1 MRQLV
6 RPLLLSFDRIM
17 AWMRVLGEADGHT
30 RKNRLGLRTVVSVVE
45 VKDSPTV
52 EAVTQAEG
60 ETVPD

>member
-1 MRQLV
+1 MVTLA
-6 RPLLLSFDRIM
+6 RIVWP
-17 AWMRVLGEADGHT
+17 AVTGIGLGVGVAP
-30 RKNRLGLRTVVSVVE
+30 GLRMVVSVVE